1 MNPSHA
7 DECIVPGEVIDACSN
22 VFDLVYNPRDT
33 LLVKQARQSGKN
45 ARSGM
50 AMLVYQAV
58 AAVDIWEELDDRF
71 DDDMIM
77 DLIRA
82 FEKEFD
88 N

>member
-1 MNPSHA
+1 
-7 DECIVPGEVIDACSN
+7 
-22 VFDLVYNPRDT
+22 
-33 LLVKQARQSGKN
+33 
-45 ARSGM
+45 
-50 AMLVYQAV
+50 MLVYQAV